1 MLHTWFSTTQGWSNK
16 NELCQWTYYFLLHIF
31 YLDFSEISSTL
42 IILAKKD
49 GHNNIRFLY
58 QFIGD
63 PLLKLC
69 FGMAYLGLDKQIADN
84 WDTYQLQ
91 IRKLLDII
99 MTWIDII
106 MQQNHE
112 YLYIS

>member
-42 IILAKKD
+42 TILAKKD

-84 WDTYQLQ
+84 WDT
-91 IRKLLDII
+91 
-99 MTWIDII
+99 
-106 MQQNHE
+106 
-112 YLYIS
+112 ISCRSGNY

>member
-16 NELCQWTYYFLLHIF
+16 NELCQWIYELCFWL
-31 YLDFSEISSTL
+31 YLGTCYGVTL
-42 IILAKKD
+42 IIWLKE
-49 GHNNIRFLY
+49 NSTVNIRFLY

-84 WDTYQLQ
+84 WDT
-91 IRKLLDII
+91 
-99 MTWIDII
+99 
-106 MQQNHE
+106 
-112 YLYIS
+112 ISCRSGNY